1 MAVLIETKPKQ
12 PSLAAMIEELEQERQ
27 YRTGEF
33 KRPDYRR
40 MEPARRAMHDAR
52 LCAAI
57 KTLRWLKENERH
69 IKHRLAQ

>member
-1 MAVLIETKPKQ
+1 MTETKPKK

-27 YRTGEF
+27 YRSGEF
-33 KRPDYRR
+33 KRPDFRR

-52 LCAAI
+52 LAAAI
-57 KTLRWLKENERH
+57 ETIRWLKANERH

>member
-1 MAVLIETKPKQ
+1 
-12 PSLAAMIEELEQERQ
+12 
-27 YRTGEF
+27 
-33 KRPDYRR
+33 

-57 KTLRWLKENERH
+57 KTLRWLKDNERH